1 MNVETIRIIF
11 NDEGADTFVVDDEEI
26 EFGDIRESVEDV
38 RESLERLGY
47 RTILTPLTQD
57 RFDEFLRELTDG
69 RADLVFNMCEGAF
82 LNSKF
87 EMNIAALLELYGL
100 KFTGNPSITLGV
112 ALNKGWTKDILRGAG
127 IDTPEHFIASAP
139 SVDIPQGLDFPL
151 IVKPLTEDASLGIE
165 TDSVVYTREELS
177 SRIEHI
183 LEEYSSQALVERFVD
198 GREFNV
204 ALMGNDDATVVLPPS
219 EIDFSEYPEELP
231 RICSYEAKWIEVS
244 PLYRKTPPVCPA
256 PVSEELKQRLE
267 STALMAYRALSCR
280 DYARVDMR
288 LDKDGNLWVL
298 EVNPNPDISKDAG
311 FARAA
316 RAAGLEYHQ
325 FIGELVSIAA
335 KRYE

>member
-1 MNVETIRIIF
+1 MSVETIRIIF
-11 NDEGADTFVVDDEEI
+11 NDEGADTYVVDDEEI
-26 EFGDIRESVEDV
+26 EFGDIRESVEEV
-38 RESLERLGY
+38 AGSLERLGY
-47 RTILTPLTQD
+47 RTILTPLTEEG
-57 RFDEFLRELTDG
+57 FDEFLKEINDG
-69 RADLVFNMCEGAF
+69 RADLVFNLCEGAF

-87 EMNIAALLELYGL
+87 EMNIAALLELYDL

-112 ALNKGWTKDILRGAG
+112 ALNKGWTKDILKGAG
-127 IDTPEHFIASAP
+127 VDTPPHFVTDDP
-139 SVDIPQGLDFPL
+139 SVELPEGLSFPL

-165 TDSVVYTREELS
+165 TDSVVHTMEELS
-177 SRIEHI
+177 ARIEHI
-183 LEEYSSQALVERFVD
+183 LEEYCSHALVERFID
-198 GREFNV
+198 GREFNISV
-204 ALMGNDDATVVLPPS
+204 MGNDDETVALPPS

-256 PVSEELKQRLE
+256 PVSEELKKRLE
-267 STALMAYRALSCR
+267 ATAIRAYRALGCR

-298 EVNPNPDISKDAG
+298 EVNPNPDISRDAG

-316 RAAGLEYHQ
+316 RAAGMEYHQ